1 MLVSD
6 HEKSHSYLKPLPT
19 NDDGNRHVQSLTM
32 TDVFRDRSH
41 VFSVSGYVVLQSGLL
56 SASDCFSRLFLADA
70 AAEVLELVED
80 GVAAESAR
88 SARKR
93 RARYSH
99 QHRTV

>member
-1 MLVSD
+1 M
-6 HEKSHSYLKPLPT
+6 
-19 NDDGNRHVQSLTM
+19 QSLTIP
-32 TDVFRDRSH
+32 DVFCGRRLL
-41 VFSVSGYVVLQSGLL
+41 FSVSDYVVLQAGLL

-80 GVAAESAR
+80 DAAGVAAESAR

>member
-1 MLVSD
+1 M
-6 HEKSHSYLKPLPT
+6 
-19 NDDGNRHVQSLTM
+19 QSLTIPV
-32 TDVFRDRSH
+32 VFCDRSH
-41 VFSVSGYVVLQSGLL
+41 VFSVSDYVVLQPGLL

>member
-1 MLVSD
+1 
-6 HEKSHSYLKPLPT
+6 
-19 NDDGNRHVQSLTM
+19 M
-32 TDVFRDRSH
+32 TDVFRDRRH

-80 GVAAESAR
+80 DAAGVAAESAR

-93 RARYSH
+93 RAKYRY
-99 QHRTV
+99 QHRTVQADK

>member
-1 MLVSD
+1 M
-6 HEKSHSYLKPLPT
+6 
-19 NDDGNRHVQSLTM
+19 QSLTIP
-32 TDVFRDRSH
+32 DVFCDRSLL
-41 VFSVSGYVVLQSGLL
+41 FSVSDYVVLQAGLL

>member
-56 SASDCFSRLFLADA
+56 SASDCFSRLFFAD
-70 AAEVLELVED
+70 AAEVLELVKKQA
-80 GVAAESAR
+80 GL
-88 SARKR
+88 SARKIR
-93 RARYSH
+93 RRYSH
-99 QHRTV
+99 HGPTA